1 MSELILDST
10 SDVLAQCTT
19 IIVNYV
25 MEEGH
30 FYRNANKTTTMKF
43 SVNYKCKS
51 KLQKMVKKTN
61 HANGINDEMNISP
74 AQGVYV
80 LDLLLICSG
89 YTLKH

>member
-61 HANGINDEMNISP
+61 HANDINDEM
-74 AQGVYV
+74 
-80 LDLLLICSG
+80 C
-89 YTLKH
+89 